1 MREGRALGQKL
12 LPLVLSSMNQ
22 INARRLRLMKELMGL
37 SRGLLCNSLS
47 TL

>member
-1 MREGRALGQKL
+1 MREGCALSQKL
-12 LPLVLSSMNQ
+12 LSLALSLMNQ

-37 SRGLLCNSLS
+37 SRSLLRNRLS